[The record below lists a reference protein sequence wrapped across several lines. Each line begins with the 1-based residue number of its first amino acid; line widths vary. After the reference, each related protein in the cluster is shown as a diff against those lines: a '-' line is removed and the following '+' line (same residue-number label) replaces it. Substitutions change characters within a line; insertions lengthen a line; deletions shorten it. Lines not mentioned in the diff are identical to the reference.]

1 MKFAFCILACIIAH
15 VATAQLVVPLSSRS
29 VIKEFQ
35 IQEISGLI
43 EDTIASNGYYQFWAM
58 ADGGAPA
65 RLYKY
70 MVKPIDSQ
78 QVNGQNVDTAILMDS
93 TTFTNV
99 SNIDWEELTASP
111 SHIFIGDFGNNQ
123 GNRRDLRI
131 YRFPKTSL
139 GQKNVTADTLYMSY
153 AAQVDFSNKTFHAWD
168 CEAMYWAN
176 DSLTLISKGLDGKKI
191 QIYSMPDKPGTYS
204 LKAHDSFQST
214 QMITGA
220 SSKGMNKNIGLCA
233 YNFNSSLK
241 LLGVFSNFANGQ
253 SFDNRWS
260 KASDLA
266 PNTSPEIKQVESI
279 CYPQYF
285 PSVFIACAQEAYD
298 GSPAYIH
305 YFGSSGNSSLSLKNL
320 SVIISP
326 NPVDMDLKI
335 NMINPHARLIICN
348 TQGQWLCNQALQA
361 GDNLIDLTGY
371 IPGYYVVNIYTPGF
385 VTFSQK
391 ILKL

>member
-35 IQEISGLI
+35 MQEISGLI

-191 QIYSMPDKPGTYS
+191 KIYSMPDKPGTYS
-204 LKAHDSFQST
+204 LIAHDSFQST

-241 LLGVFSNFANGQ
+241 LLGVFSNFVNGQ

-266 PNTSPEIKQVESI
+266 PNT
-279 CYPQYF
+279 
-285 PSVFIACAQEAYD
+285 
-298 GSPAYIH
+298 
-305 YFGSSGNSSLSLKNL
+305 
-320 SVIISP
+320 
-326 NPVDMDLKI
+326 
-335 NMINPHARLIICN
+335 
-348 TQGQWLCNQALQA
+348 
-361 GDNLIDLTGY
+361 
-371 IPGYYVVNIYTPGF
+371 
-385 VTFSQK
+385 
-391 ILKL
+391 